1 VSWNGGRSVAAR
13 DSSASI
19 DQSMRATLP
28 INVARLDLIPVTAEL
43 VPLHSPEA
51 RVQFGGLTSPQ
62 NNRAASGVE
71 SNAIRTLHR
80 GVA

>member
-1 VSWNGGRSVAAR
+1 MFRPEPDESEPTVTENAIAVSWNGGRSVAAW

-43 VPLHSPEA
+43 VPLYLPEA
-51 RVQFGGLTSPQ
+51 RV
-62 NNRAASGVE
+62 
-71 SNAIRTLHR
+71 
-80 GVA
+80 